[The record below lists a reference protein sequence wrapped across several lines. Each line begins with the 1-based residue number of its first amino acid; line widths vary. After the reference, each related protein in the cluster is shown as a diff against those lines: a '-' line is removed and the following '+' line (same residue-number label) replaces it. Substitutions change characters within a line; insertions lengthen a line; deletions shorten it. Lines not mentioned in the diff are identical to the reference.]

1 MTRANDERLR
11 WCTAFA
17 AILVDETRMST
28 ADALFLAE
36 QARICFPGLPPS
48 YAVRLALTNSHI
60 TATKVVAGRRWL
72 ARAEQ
77 ASRWNDDSSV
87 GW

>member
-1 MTRANDERLR
+1 MTRADDARLR
-11 WCTAFA
+11 WCAAFA

-36 QARICFPGLPPS
+36 QARVCFPGLPPS
-48 YAVRLALTNSHI
+48 YAVRMALTNSHI
-60 TATKVVAGRRWL
+60 PATKVVAGRRW
-72 ARAEQ
+72 RGRPGQ
-77 ASRWNDDSSV
+77 ASLWNDESSV